1 MDQWKRCL
9 YCGAENNTA
18 NYTCSCIAE
27 EPAHAYRALGLRF
40 QLNRQEIAEVKAA
53 FQNYCFEDERGMLQ
67 YPLLPNRKYAGG
79 INLKVGLTPLHLLKS
94 FSKKSGVQVFI
105 KDEGQNPSGCFKDR
119 ETLSC
124 LLNTRRRK
132 RRKAVIYSSG
142 NAAASAALFARQQ
155 GLQLI
160 TFVPGDTYAEK
171 ITYIQ
176 KCGSDVVVLGKAST
190 SFEEG
195 FRLFVGLN
203 EANVFEEA
211 GFDNWAVR
219 NPYRVQGD
227 KTTAVE
233 IARQLE
239 SQMHEP
245 IPDVVI
251 VPSANGSNLAGIWE
265 GFKELKHLGI
275 TDKLPRMVVAGIAN
289 ANPICKAV
297 RMQEQEV
304 PVACDLS
311 GLQEQDAKIGSIIVA
326 EEGYDSVEAAKAVLE
341 SGGTAVEVGT
351 HNIRKVM
358 VRFLHRERR
367 LALKHGVL
375 PEPASY
381 IAMAAVE
388 QLRSRRKL
396 RFGESAVAIVTGH
409 GIKAQGTTRRLL
421 KGYPGLLRT
430 VQQIIGRKR
439 CESPVLG
446 GKVRTGQRRV
456 VAANLSAVQQAFYDL
471 AETAPALAPYQ
482 MNSFFTT

>member
-1 MDQWKRCL
+1 M
-9 YCGAENNTA
+9 
-18 NYTCSCIAE
+18 
-27 EPAHAYRALGLRF
+27 
-40 QLNRQEIAEVKAA
+40 
-53 FQNYCFEDERGMLQ
+53 
-67 YPLLPNRKYAGG
+67 
-79 INLKVGLTPLHLLKS
+79 
-94 FSKKSGVQVFI
+94 
-105 KDEGQNPSGCFKDR
+105 
-119 ETLSC
+119 
-124 LLNTRRRK
+124 
-132 RRKAVIYSSG
+132 
-142 NAAASAALFARQQ
+142 
-155 GLQLI
+155 QLI
-160 TFVPGDTYAEK
+160 NFVPGDTYAEK

-265 GFKELKHLGI
+265 GFNELKHLGI

-297 RMQEQEV
+297 RMQEQDV

-375 PEPASY
+375 PEPAS
-381 IAMAAVE
+381 
-388 QLRSRRKL
+388 
-396 RFGESAVAIVTGH
+396 
-409 GIKAQGTTRRLL
+409 
-421 KGYPGLLRT
+421 
-430 VQQIIGRKR
+430 
-439 CESPVLG
+439 
-446 GKVRTGQRRV
+446 
-456 VAANLSAVQQAFYDL
+456 
-471 AETAPALAPYQ
+471 
-482 MNSFFTT
+482 

>member
-1 MDQWKRCL
+1 LDQWKRCL

-18 NYTCSCIAE
+18 NYTCSCIAD
-27 EPAHAYRALGLRF
+27 EPAHTYRALGLRF
-40 QLNRQEIAEVKAA
+40 QLNQQEITEVKAA
-53 FQNYCFEDERGMLQ
+53 FQNYCFNDERGMLQ
-67 YPLLPNRKYAGG
+67 YPLLPNREYAEG

-94 FSKKSGVQVFI
+94 FSKKSGIQVFI

-119 ETLSC
+119 ETLAC

-155 GLQLI
+155 GLPLI
-160 TFVPGDTYAEK
+160 TFVPGDTYGEK
-171 ITYIQ
+171 VAYIQ

-195 FRLFVGLN
+195 FRLFVGMN

-219 NPYRVQGD
+219 NPYRIQGD

-239 SQMHEP
+239 EQVHDP

-275 TDKLPRMVVAGIAN
+275 TDKLPRMVVAGITN

-311 GLQEQDAKIGSIIVA
+311 DLQEQDAKIGSIIVA

-351 HNIRKVM
+351 HSIRKVM

-367 LALKHGVL
+367 LALQHGVL

-388 QLRSRRKL
+388 KLRDRRKL
-396 RFGESAVAIVTGH
+396 RLGETAVAVITGH
-409 GIKAQGTTRRLL
+409 GIKAQGTTRLL
-421 KGYPGLLRT
+421 LRGYPELLRT
-430 VQQIIGRKR
+430 AHQIIGSKR
-439 CESPVLG
+439 RESPVLG
-446 GKVRTGQRRV
+446 SKGKIGQRRV
-456 VAANLSAVQQAFYDL
+456 VPADFDRLRMAFLDL
-471 AETAPALAPYQ
+471 AGCEVPA
-482 MNSFFTT
+482 

>member
-1 MDQWKRCL
+1 M
-9 YCGAENNTA
+9 
-18 NYTCSCIAE
+18 
-27 EPAHAYRALGLRF
+27 
-40 QLNRQEIAEVKAA
+40 
-53 FQNYCFEDERGMLQ
+53 
-67 YPLLPNRKYAGG
+67 
-79 INLKVGLTPLHLLKS
+79 
-94 FSKKSGVQVFI
+94 
-105 KDEGQNPSGCFKDR
+105 
-119 ETLSC
+119 
-124 LLNTRRRK
+124 
-132 RRKAVIYSSG
+132 
-142 NAAASAALFARQQ
+142 FARQQ

-160 TFVPGDTYAEK
+160 TFVPGDTYGEK
-171 ITYIQ
+171 VAYIQ

-195 FRLFVGLN
+195 FRLFVGMN

-219 NPYRVQGD
+219 NPYRIQGD

-239 SQMHEP
+239 EQVHDP

-275 TDKLPRMVVAGIAN
+275 TDKLPRMVVAGITN

-311 GLQEQDAKIGSIIVA
+311 DLQEQDAKIGSIIVA

-351 HNIRKVM
+351 HSIRKVM

-367 LALKHGVL
+367 LALQHGVL

-388 QLRSRRKL
+388 KLRDRRKL
-396 RFGESAVAIVTGH
+396 RFGETAVAVITGH

-421 KGYPGLLRT
+421 RGYPELLRT
-430 VQQIIGRKR
+430 AHQIIGRKR
-439 CESPVLG
+439 RESPVLG
-446 GKVRTGQRRV
+446 SKGKIGQRRV
-456 VAANLSAVQQAFYDL
+456 VPADFDRLRMAFLDL
-471 AETAPALAPYQ
+471 AGCEVPA
-482 MNSFFTT
+482 

>member
-18 NYTCSCIAE
+18 NYTCSCIAD

-53 FQNYCFEDERGMLQ
+53 FQNYRFDDERGMLQ
-67 YPLLPNRKYAGG
+67 YPLLPNREYAEATD
-79 INLKVGLTPLHLLKS
+79 LKVGLTPLHLLKS
-94 FSKKSGVQVFI
+94 FSKRSGVQVYI

-124 LLNTRRRK
+124 LLNSRRRNRK
-132 RRKAVIYSSG
+132 KAVIYSSG
-142 NAAASAALFARQQ
+142 NAAASAALFARRH
-155 GLQLI
+155 GMQLI

-171 ITYIQ
+171 IAYIQ

-195 FRLFVGLN
+195 FRLFVDLN

-233 IARQLE
+233 MARQLQE
-239 SQMHEP
+239 QAHGP

-265 GFKELKHLGI
+265 GFRELKNLGI
-275 TDKLPRMVVAGIAN
+275 THKLPRMVVAGITN

-297 RMQEQEV
+297 RMQEKQA

-311 GLQEQDAKIGSIIVA
+311 GLREQDAQIGSIIVA

-351 HNIRKVM
+351 NSIRKVM

-367 LALKHGVL
+367 LALKHGIL

-381 IAMAAVE
+381 IAMAAIE
-388 QLRSRRKL
+388 KLRDRRKL
-396 RFGESAVAIVTGH
+396 RFGETAVAIITGH

-421 KGYPGLLRT
+421 KGYPELLRT
-430 VQQIIGRKR
+430 AQQVIGRKR
-439 CESPVLG
+439 RESPVLG
-446 GKVRTGQRRV
+446 SKGKTGQRRV
-456 VAANLSAVQQAFYDL
+456 VPADLHRLRAAFLDL
-471 AETAPALAPYQ
+471 AGYGIQT
-482 MNSFFTT
+482 